1 MNVNPKVS
9 GLVLYSDNSQQI
21 CEGFRAE
28 RGEGQNKGAVVI
40 NCIDFPF
47 SLQMMMTPK
56 VSI

>member
-1 MNVNPKVS
+1 MRDS
-9 GLVLYSDNSQQI
+9 GQK
-21 CEGFRAE
+21 EE
-28 RGEGQNKGAVVI
+28 KGENKGAVVI